1 MPQVPGAARK
11 ARAARLRATGEAALA
26 KFLEGRIGTTA
37 RVLVEKPG
45 FGRSEHYAPVA
56 LTHGAPGQIV
66 GARIAGLA
74 GGRLIGEVLQ

>member
-1 MPQVPGAARK
+1 MPQVPGPARK
-11 ARAARLRATGEAALA
+11 ARAARLRAAGEASLA
-26 KFLEGRIGTTA
+26 GFLQGRIGSTA

-66 GARIAGLA
+66 EARIAGVA
-74 GGRLIGEVLQ
+74 DGRLMGKVLR